1 MSEPQEKRENA
12 PRFYHFWRR
21 EDQQALTDWWQW
33 LEDNRGE
40 RARLRRCDTPGEI
53 LPQSAFHR
61 LCRKLPWWE
70 QHDVMGLAV
79 IAGLLSHVA
88 ERNALPLP
96 AQMGQCREGGD
107 KPTLSELRFQQL
119 ISSKDYDELF
129 ERMRRAVDL
138 LGRSANILSLA
149 DGALHWSKDRR
160 DRYSEQPSHRF
171 HYRWSKAYF
180 NEVFKYQKETTS

>member
-1 MSEPQEKRENA
+1 MSEAQEKRENT

-40 RARLRRCDTPGEI
+40 RARLRRCDTSGEI

-61 LCRKLPWWE
+61 LCRKPPWWE

-79 IAGLLSHVA
+79 IAGLSSHVA
-88 ERNALPLP
+88 ERNALALP
-96 AQMGQCREGGD
+96 AQMGQHREGGD
-107 KPTLSELRFQQL
+107 KPRVSELRFQQI

-129 ERMRRAVDL
+129 ERLRRAIDL
-138 LGRSANILSLA
+138 LGRSANIISLA
-149 DGALHWSKDRR
+149 DGVFHWSQDRR

-171 HYRWSKAYF
+171 HYSWSKAYF